1 LRRGRRRRG
10 VKSSVVSVRLSPPL
24 VSRLDQLCQ
33 AAVQTRSQV
42 LRLLILKASPQDLPR
57 AWRDMTED
65 ERRLLA
71 AIQ

>member
-1 LRRGRRRRG
+1 
-10 VKSSVVSVRLSPPL
+10 VKTSVISVRLSPPL

-42 LRLLILKASPQDLPR
+42 LRLLILRASTRDLPR
-57 AWRDMTED
+57 AWRDMTEE
-65 ERRLLA
+65 ERQLLA